1 MCKCP
6 EKEILKLICKIP
18 TMIWKFCWKFR
29 KCKQKKNGSP
39 HLTQF
44 PDVGHPFQ
52 RVAAQHHWTFI
63 VKSTNNTITID
74 SSTKKFNIKI
84 NSNTNMRTLNNVN
97 VIINE
102 KNPLYHQNQ
111 FVIVFIAS
119 STYWLQEEGWPVPAS
134 PGKVRRWVNINL
146 NRRKN

>member
-1 MCKCP
+1 MKVLR
-6 EKEILKLICKIP
+6 ERNIEINLQNTHQDMGILLE
-18 TMIWKFCWKFR
+18 IW
-29 KCKQKKNGSP
+29 KCKQKKNGSA

-63 VKSTNNTITID
+63 VKLTNNTNIIY
-74 SSTKKFNIKI
+74 SSTKKLNTKT
-84 NSNTNMRTLNNVN
+84 NTNMRTLNNVN

-111 FVIVFIAS
+111 FVIMFIAS
-119 STYWLQEEGWPVPAS
+119 STYWLQEEGWPAPAS
-134 PGKVRRWVNINL
+134 PGKVRKCVNILL
-146 NRRKN
+146 NRRKGLKG